1 VDARASIAEG
11 FAVLYGVDAERRRLT
26 ILEVTKK
33 LPQEE

>member
-1 VDARASIAEG
+1 MDARASIAEG